1 VNARVQ
7 SATAR
12 PDEADPPN
20 THPHAVGL
28 FAKPVIPGQ
37 VKTRLTPPLTPEQA
51 ATLYGAFLGDL
62 AGMLHGLADR
72 YDWMVFS
79 TAPQAQRNTSPEGAP
94 PPPRVERQQGEDLG
108 GRMDHALAAL
118 LAAPG
123 RRGAVL
129 IGSDA
134 PTVGPD
140 QLELAFARL
149 EDHDL
154 VFGPSW
160 DGGYYL
166 VGANA
171 PHGEVFEDIVWSTPE
186 VLSETIK
193 RVRDHELRA
202 AFLPPW
208 YDVDEARDMAFL
220 RVHLRAL
227 LVEHGDAAPCPRT
240 RTALGLPST

>member
-1 VNARVQ
+1 M
-7 SATAR
+7 
-12 PDEADPPN
+12 N
-20 THPHAVGL
+20 TPTDSPHPRAVGL
-28 FAKPVIPGQ
+28 FAKPVVPGQ

-51 ATLYGAFLGDL
+51 AHLYGAFLGDL
-62 AGMLHGLADR
+62 AAMLDATSDR
-72 YDWMVFS
+72 YDWVVFS
-79 TAPQAQRNTSPEGAP
+79 TAPQAQRNTWPEGAP
-94 PPPRVERQQGEDLG
+94 PPPAVERQKGDDLG
-108 GRMDHALAAL
+108 GRMDHALAVL
-118 LAAPG
+118 LKPEG
-123 RRGAVL
+123 RRAAVL

-140 QLELAFARL
+140 LLDLAFARL

-171 PHGEVFEDIVWSTPE
+171 PRGEVFRDIVWSTPE

-193 RVRDHELRA
+193 RVRAHELRA

-208 YDVDEARDMAFL
+208 YDVDEAADMRFL

-227 LVEHGDAAPCPRT
+227 LVEHGGDAPCPRT
-240 RTALGLPST
+240 RTALGLDPVP